1 MKRKKEGILV
11 RDKIIRENNE
21 KKKNGFKKEDNG
33 VEREACRWKT
43 TKSSWKEGEITKKKL
58 GGGNKRKKIIRKSE
72 KKNGSE
78 IHFI

>member
-33 VEREACRWKT
+33 VEREAVVEKQ
-43 TKSSWKEGEITKKKL
+43 
-58 GGGNKRKKIIRKSE
+58 RKAVERK
-72 KKNGSE
+72 GR
-78 IHFI
+78 